1 MNERARNQAGGV
13 AQATLPIAAIAE
25 TTDTRIWCVRWPTDW
40 NAGETRLE
48 VHATDSLHDY
58 GRIYFRD
65 NRGNTVELHRDILWE
80 LLYTYGK
87 DLLSLIH
94 EDADAFRKACAA
106 EKVGGADG
114 KAQ

>member
-1 MNERARNQAGGV
+1 MTEAKTAKTGGT
-13 AQATLPIAAIAE
+13 AQAVLPIAPIAE
-25 TTDTRIWCVRWPTDW
+25 TADTRIWCVRWPTDW

-48 VHATDSLHDY
+48 VHATDTLDDY

-80 LLYTYGK
+80 LLYSYGK

-94 EDADAFRKACAA
+94 EDADAFRKAQAA
-106 EKVGGADG
+106 ANVGRADG
-114 KAQ
+114 